1 MEDEIKKAAFLAAR
15 VFESA
20 LRSQSPK
27 KTGQLERSIKV
38 TPLFT
43 DDSVKFQSSYV
54 TYGKYLDLGTGP
66 YKTRASSRRAWNPK
80 PGKGKGGIKPRFWT
94 SIKQSTR
101 DSINKMIS
109 DAFMKV
115 IRTTLYR
122 QK

>member
-1 MEDEIKKAAFLAAR
+1 MEDEIKKAAFMAAR

-20 LRSQSPK
+20 LKAQSPVD
-27 KTGQLERSIKV
+27 TGALEKSIKV
-38 TPLFT
+38 TPIFT
-43 DDSVKFQSSYV
+43 DDSVKFRSSYL
-54 TYGKYLDLGTGP
+54 TYGKFLDLGTGP
-66 YKTRASSRRAWNPK
+66 YKTPASSRRAWNPK
-80 PGKGKGGIKPRFWT
+80 PGKGTGGIKPRFWT
-94 SIKQSTR
+94 SIKQGTR